1 MSQAQASLASSQIP
15 YKSLEEPHTDVPTA
29 KPAVVSKETPAIPNI
44 WPFKFAFGKRSYSAN
59 FADDR
64 LQLAE
69 YRPSGQG
76 NYGTLVAYVE
86 SKNAVVSAED
96 SSAQA
101 NSPAGFPSAKE
112 RKLARLLHKKHP
124 PYVRFG

>member
-1 MSQAQASLASSQIP
+1 MMETP
-15 YKSLEEPHTDVPTA
+15 RVFRSLEEPHTDVPTA

-76 NYGTLVAYVE
+76 NYGTLVAY
-86 SKNAVVSAED
+86 
-96 SSAQA
+96 
-101 NSPAGFPSAKE
+101 G
-112 RKLARLLHKKHP
+112 KLISILLHSRHD
-124 PYVRFG
+124 R